1 LITLLSSA
9 EALTNLVAL
18 VPRAVLARLRGQIVV
33 VSSARLA
40 LAARSQGFTEIVQA
54 KSALARD
61 LLATAQTAIARH
73 RL

>member
-1 LITLLSSA
+1 MI
-9 EALTNLVAL
+9 
-18 VPRAVLARLRGQIVV
+18 V

-40 LAARSQGFTEIVQA
+40 LAARSQGFNEIVQA

-61 LLATAQTAIARH
+61 LLAAAQTAIARH